1 MTASAVHQFI
11 PSFVGRDAI
20 GGHALQVRSVLRE
33 MGLASD
39 LFVADAS
46 PEHASISRPYDSYRA
61 RPGDWILYQA
71 STGHR
76 MADWLLEQPQPLLV
90 NYHNVTPPALL
101 ETWEP
106 GLADEVAEGRRQ
118 IGKLAVVARHAIAV
132 SHYNEAELDELGY
145 RSTSVVPLLIDLDAQ
160 ATAPDRVTL
169 DWLARGKEKGGADLL
184 FVGRIVPNKAQ
195 HDVLKALAAY
205 RRTYDP
211 RARLHLVGGASSP
224 NYLRALRR
232 FVGALDLWDA
242 VDLAGSVSDAE
253 RAAYYAGADALV
265 CLSDHEG
272 FCVPILEAMHAGV
285 PVVAFASTAIPETVA
300 GAGVV
305 LPAKTPALV
314 AAAVH
319 RVVADGDLRKQLVE
333 AGRARAAEFA
343 PERTRPRFAA
353 AVQAALGAA
362 G

>member
-1 MTASAVHQFI
+1 MHQFI
-11 PSFVGRDAI
+11 PSFVARDAI
-20 GGHALQVRSVLRE
+20 GGHALQVQSVLRG
-33 MGLASD
+33 MGLSSDVYVANAS
-39 LFVADAS
+39 S
-46 PEHASISRPYDSYRA
+46 EHAAISRPYDSYRP
-61 RPGDWILYQA
+61 RPGDWMLYQA

-76 MADWLLEQPQPLLV
+76 MADWLLEQTPPLLV

-118 IGKLAVVARHAIAV
+118 IGKLAVAARHAIAV
-132 SHYNEAELDELGY
+132 SRYNAAELDELGY
-145 RSTSVVPLLIDLDAQ
+145 RSTSVVPLILDLDAQ
-160 ATAPDRVTL
+160 AAEPDRVTL
-169 DWLARGKEKGGADLL
+169 DWLARGKERGGVDLV

-195 HDVLKALAAY
+195 HELVKVLAAY
-205 RRTYDP
+205 RRAYDP
-211 RARLHLVGGASSP
+211 RARLHLVGGAASP

-253 RAAYYAGADALV
+253 RAAYYAGADVLV

-285 PVVAFASTAIPETVA
+285 PVVAYGSTAIPETVA

-319 RVVADGDLRKQLVE
+319 RVVSDSDLRGRLVD
-333 AGRARAAEFA
+333 AGRARAEEFSPA
-343 PERTRPRFAA
+343 HTRPRFAA
-353 AVQAALGAA
+353 AVQAALGES